1 MSPKRHESFS
11 QRAASQR
18 ESFGGGADNRMD
30 AFHQR
35 RLPFP
40 LNCPELEI
48 APPVWEGELLPWSF
62 CCDKAKNTYGNK
74 QVMMQNTTSTI
85 QARVNK
91 RKTVAGR

>member
-1 MSPKRHESFS
+1 MGMWGSD
-11 QRAASQR
+11 RA
-18 ESFGGGADNRMD
+18 
-30 AFHQR
+30 R
-35 RLPFP
+35 RLASLPVAISVVVPFP

-62 CCDKAKNTYGNK
+62 CCDKAKNTHGNK